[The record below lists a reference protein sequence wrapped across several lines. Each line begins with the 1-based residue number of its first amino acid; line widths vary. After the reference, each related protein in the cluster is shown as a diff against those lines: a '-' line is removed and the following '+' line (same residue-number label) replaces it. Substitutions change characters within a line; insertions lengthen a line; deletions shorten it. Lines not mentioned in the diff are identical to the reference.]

1 MLIKQ
6 RVPFTCEQYPA
17 AINMPN
23 AKLIVTE
30 RILPPATRGEQRNI
44 PQVDPDVNIEP
55 PIGN

>member
-6 RVPFTCEQYPA
+6 RIPLTCEPYLA
-17 AINMPN
+17 AINMPDV
-23 AKLIVTE
+23 KLNVTE
-30 RILPPATRGEQRNI
+30 HILPPAARGEQRNI

>member
-6 RVPFTCEQYPA
+6 RVPFACEPYQA
-17 AINMPN
+17 AINMPD

-30 RILPPATRGEQRNI
+30 RILPLAARGEQRNI

>member
-6 RVPFTCEQYPA
+6 RVPFACEPYPA
-17 AINMPN
+17 AINMPD

-30 RILPPATRGEQRNI
+30 RILPLAARGEQRNI